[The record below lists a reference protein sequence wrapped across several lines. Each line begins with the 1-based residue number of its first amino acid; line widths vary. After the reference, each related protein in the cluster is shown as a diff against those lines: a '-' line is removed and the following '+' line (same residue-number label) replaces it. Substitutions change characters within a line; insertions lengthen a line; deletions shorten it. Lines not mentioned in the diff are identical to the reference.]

1 MSINLAAI
9 ENIVVLM
16 FENRSFDHI
25 FGALPGVDGVLLP
38 DGTLKPDLY
47 NVPYPTQPPSPHG
60 SLENP
65 PIPPS
70 PIDTSYQLPHDFN
83 HDFGDGMMPDLFGPG
98 TTGWVDGQAIGA
110 PAITYPATN
119 SGFLTS
125 TVFALKEKPQQG
137 PSALTYFKKGSL
149 KVLHTLAENFV
160 VCDQW
165 HCDMPGHT
173 LPNRC
178 FMHCATTGNVG
189 IADDDSGT
197 ILNNTIFQMIEQQGK
212 SWKMYTPLGQL
223 DSWWMNS
230 YMQNSPNA
238 GPLIQEFAQDLLQ
251 KSLPFYSFLMCW
263 TSNSPTT
270 DTSMHPKSPIQ
281 SGENYLAAVYN
292 ALRASPYWEK
302 TLLVVTFDENGG
314 MYDHVVPPAAVQPEP
329 GTPQSIVNHYGTCS
343 TFDYT
348 LLGPRIPALLI
359 SPWLAAGVDSTQYQN
374 TSILRFIEDQLAPAQ
389 PLSLYLSARDLNATS
404 IAQAF
409 NQFGLPTPRK
419 DCLPSLT
426 GYEKYAWFNGLAS
439 GPGPVDPAAEALP
452 PSEHLVEVARMYAS
466 GQPGHAD
473 SGKPFDRKFATVADL
488 DRYVRQRAQA
498 ARWHRE
504 GVHENASIL
513 VFEKAPQQWTW
524 ELMDGNGNLLALPHN
539 TFPTRDLAIE
549 ELDKVKFLLHELC
562 CAP

>member
-1 MSINLAAI
+1 MSDHPAPI

-38 DGTLKPDLY
+38 DGSVKPELY
-47 NVPYPTQPPSPHG
+47 NLPYPTRPPTVPPA
-60 SLENP
+60 LENP
-65 PIPPS
+65 PLRPT
-70 PIDTSYQLPHDFN
+70 PIDTGYQLPHDFN

-98 TTGWVDGQAIGA
+98 TTGWVAGKPIGA
-110 PAITYPATN
+110 PEKTYPATN
-119 SGFLTS
+119 SGFLTT
-125 TVFALKEKPQQG
+125 TVFAEKGHPQQG
-137 PSALTYFKKGSL
+137 PSAMTFFKRGSL
-149 KVLHTLAENFV
+149 KVLHTLAEKFV

-197 ILNNTIFQMIEQQGK
+197 IENYTIFQMIEQQGK
-212 SWKMYTPLGQL
+212 SWKMYTPGGQL

-238 GPLIQEFAQDLLQ
+238 GPPIEEFAQDLQQ
-251 KSLPFYSFLMCW
+251 KTLPFYSFLMCW
-263 TSNSPTT
+263 TGNSAKMN
-270 DTSMHPKSPIQ
+270 TSMHPNAPVQ
-281 SGENYLAAVYN
+281 AGENYLAAVYN
-292 ALRASPYWEK
+292 ALRASSYWEK

-329 GTPQSIVNHYGTCS
+329 GAPQTIINNYGSCS
-343 TFDYT
+343 HFDYT

-359 SPWLAAGVDSTQYQN
+359 SPWLTAGVDSTQYQN
-374 TSILRFIEDQLAPAQ
+374 TSILRYIEDLLVPAE
-389 PLSLYLSARDLNATS
+389 PISLYLSARDRKATS
-404 IAQAF
+404 IAQVF
-409 NQFGLPTPRK
+409 EHFGLPKARK
-419 DCLPSLT
+419 DCLPSVT
-426 GYEKYAWFNGLAS
+426 GYKGYAWFNGLAS
-439 GPGPVDPAAEALP
+439 GPGPDDPAEEALAP
-452 PSEHLVEVARMYAS
+452 AEHMVEVARMYAS

-473 SGKPFDRKFATVADL
+473 SGKPIERAFATVAEL

-504 GVHENASIL
+504 GRQQNASIV
-513 VFEKAPQQWTW
+513 VFQKTPGQWIW
-524 ELMDGNGNLLALPHN
+524 ELKDGDQNVLALPQK
-539 TFPTRDLAIE
+539 TYPTRELAVE
-549 ELDKVKFLLHELC
+549 ELDSVRFLLHELC
-562 CAP
+562 CTP